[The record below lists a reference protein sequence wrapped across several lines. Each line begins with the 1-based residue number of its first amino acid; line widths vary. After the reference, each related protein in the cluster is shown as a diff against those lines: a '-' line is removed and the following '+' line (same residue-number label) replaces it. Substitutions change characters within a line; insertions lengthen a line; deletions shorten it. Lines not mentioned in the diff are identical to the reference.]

1 MAIEQGLG
9 AGGPPEELFME
20 AAIEDTTRMQ
30 EVPELPATPGITE
43 FDDGSAI
50 IGEYEEESEPLEE
63 IPFDGNLADSVDEDI
78 LMSIS
83 SDLVGS
89 IEDDFSARQDW
100 EDTYKKGLEFL
111 GMKTEERSEPFEGS
125 SGVIH
130 PLLAESVTQFQAQAY
145 RELLPST
152 GPVRTQVVGA
162 QNEVL
167 VRQSERVK
175 DYMNYMITY
184 EMEEYDPEMDQ
195 MLFYLPVI
203 GSTFKKVYFDPLKG
217 RAVSRFIAAEDVIV
231 PYGASDL
238 VSSPRITHRLTM
250 DSNDIRKLQLVGFY
264 KDIDLPDLSSYGE
277 ASMGEIEESIDD
289 IQGVHPSGQSE
300 EVTLYEVHT
309 SLDIE
314 GFEDIGADGEPTG
327 LRLPYIV
334 TIVADSGDVLSVRR
348 NYDPMDPMKRAKQ
361 YFVHY
366 KFLPGLGFYGLGL
379 THMIGGLAQ
388 ASTSI
393 LRQLIDAGTL
403 SNLPAGFKARGA
415 RIRDEDSPLQPGEF
429 RDIDVVGGTLQGSL
443 MPLPF
448 KEPSQTLYNLLG
460 TLVDAGRRFA
470 SMADMKVG
478 EMSGDTPVGTTMA
491 IMERGTKVM
500 SAIHKRL
507 HYAQKIEFKLLSKI
521 FAETV
526 QSYPYAADMQQGPE
540 IFGQDFDARVDVLPV
555 SDPNIFSMSQ
565 RIALAQTE
573 LQMVQSNPE
582 IHGGPQGLYQAY
594 RKMYEALGVTNID
607 GILPPPPPPAPP
619 VNPSKENQNA
629 LMGAPLQAFPPQDHE
644 AHIEAHMAVMST
656 PAMQLNPNAI
666 MALQGHI
673 QEHIGLLAEAQAQ
686 QEVMSQ
692 IPPDQMQ
699 MMQQQ
704 AQTQPPPPPGQPPVD
719 PQQQMM
725 QQFQPQID
733 SMAAQIIADL
743 TEELVQAMTPEEQG
757 DPLVDIRNQELE
769 LKAADLQRKQNEFDA
784 KQALNEEKE
793 RNDVLVSQQRIDV
806 SEAALAD
813 KTRIAEE
820 RLETQRNIATMNAM
834 NKGAN

>member
-1 MAIEQGLG
+1 MAVERGLG
-9 AGGPPEELFME
+9 SGGLPEAPMIPE
-20 AAIEDTTRMQ
+20 Q
-30 EVPELPATPGITE
+30 EILQNVIDLPAQPGVTE

-50 IGEYEEESEPLEE
+50 IGEYEEEQAP
-63 IPFDGNLADSVDEDI
+63 IADVGFDGNLAEVVDEAE
-78 LMSIS
+78 LGRIS

-89 IEDDFSARQDW
+89 IEDDLAAREDW
-100 EDTYKKGLEFL
+100 EDTYKRGLEFL

-145 RELLPST
+145 RELLPAT
-152 GPVRTQVVGA
+152 GPVRTSVVGA
-162 QNEVL
+162 QNEML
-167 VRQSERVK
+167 VKQSERVK

-184 EMEEYDPEMDQ
+184 EMEEYDPELDQ

-217 RAVSRFIAAEDVIV
+217 RAVSKFIHAEDMIV
-231 PYGASDL
+231 PYGATDL
-238 VSSPRITHRLTM
+238 MSSPRITHRITM
-250 DSNDIRKLQLVGFY
+250 DSNEVRKLQLTGFY
-264 KDIDLPDLSSYGE
+264 RDIELPGE
-277 ASMGEIEESIDD
+277 SESDTAAMGEVEESIDD
-289 IQGVHPSGQSE
+289 IQGVHPSGPSE
-300 EVTLYEVHT
+300 ELTLYEVHT

-314 GFEDIGADGEPTG
+314 GFEDMGANGEPTG
-327 LRLPYIV
+327 LRLPYII

-348 NYDPMDPMKRAKQ
+348 NYPEMDPMKRAKQ

-415 RIRDEDSPLQPGEF
+415 RIRDEDNPLQPGEF

-448 KEPSQTLYNLLG
+448 KEPSGTLYNLLG

-478 EMSGDTPVGTTMA
+478 EMSGETPVGTTMA

-507 HYAQKIEFKLLSKI
+507 HYSQKIEFKLLSRI
-521 FAETV
+521 FAETI
-526 QSYPYAADMQQGPE
+526 QAYPYPADMQMGPE
-540 IFGQDFDARVDVLPV
+540 VFVQDFDQRVDVLPS

-573 LQMVQSNPE
+573 LQLVQSNPQ

-594 RKMYEALGVTNID
+594 RKMYEALGVNNID
-607 GILPPPPPPAPP
+607 AILPPPPQPQPA
-619 VNPSKENQNA
+619 NPSKENQNA
-629 LMGAPLQAFPPQDHE
+629 LMGAPLQAFPDQDHE
-644 AHIEAHMAVMST
+644 SHIEAHMAVMST

-686 QEVMSQ
+686 QEIMSQ
-692 IPPDQMQ
+692 IPPEQMQ

-704 AQTQPPPPPGQPPVD
+704 AQMMPPQEGPQGPMPPD
-719 PQQQMM
+719 PMM
-725 QQFQPQID
+725 QFKPQID
-733 SMAAQIIADL
+733 ARAAEIIAEM
-743 TEELVQAMTPEEQG
+743 TEQLAQAVAPPPQS
-757 DPLVDIRNQELE
+757 DPLVDIRNQELQ
-769 LKAADLQRKQNEFDA
+769 LKAADLQRKQSEFEAKQEFDR
-784 KQALNEEKE
+784 ERE
-793 RNDVLVSQQRIDV
+793 RNDVLTAQQRIDV

-813 KTRIAEE
+813 KTRVAEE
-820 RLETQRNIATMNAM
+820 RIQTQRDIAALNASM
-834 NKGAN
+834 KGQ

>member
-1 MAIEQGLG
+1 MAVERGLG
-9 AGGPPEELFME
+9 SGGLPEAPMIPE
-20 AAIEDTTRMQ
+20 Q
-30 EVPELPATPGITE
+30 EMLQNVIDLPAQPGVTE

-50 IGEYEEESEPLEE
+50 IGEYEEDQPPVQPV
-63 IPFDGNLADSVDEDI
+63 PFDGNLADVIDEGE
-78 LMSIS
+78 LGRIS
-83 SDLVGS
+83 SDLVNS
-89 IEDDFSARQDW
+89 IEDDLAAREDW
-100 EDTYKKGLEFL
+100 EDTYKRGLEFL

-145 RELLPST
+145 RELLPAT
-152 GPVRTQVVGA
+152 GPVRTAVVGA
-162 QNEVL
+162 QNEML
-167 VRQSERVK
+167 VKQSERVK

-184 EMEEYDPEMDQ
+184 EMEEYDPELDQ

-217 RAVSRFIAAEDVIV
+217 RAVSKFIHAEDLIV
-231 PYGASDL
+231 PYGATDL
-238 VSSPRITHRLTM
+238 LSSPRITHRITM
-250 DSNDIRKLQLVGFY
+250 DSNEVRKLQLNGFY
-264 KDIDLPDLSSYGE
+264 RDIDLPSESESDTAAMSE
-277 ASMGEIEESIDD
+277 VEESIDD
-289 IQGVHPSGQSE
+289 VQGIHPSGPSDE
-300 EVTLYEVHT
+300 LTLYEVHT

-314 GFEDIGADGEPTG
+314 GFEDMGVNGEPTG

-334 TIVADSGDVLSVRR
+334 TVVADSGDVLAIRR
-348 NYDPMDPMKRAKQ
+348 NYLEIDPMKRAKQ

-415 RIRDEDSPLQPGEF
+415 RIRDEDNPLQPGEF

-448 KEPSQTLYNLLG
+448 KEPSGTLYNLLG

-478 EMSGDTPVGTTMA
+478 EMSGETPVGTTMA

-507 HYAQKIEFKLLSKI
+507 HYSQKVEFKLLSRI

-526 QSYPYAADMQQGPE
+526 QSYPYAADMQMGPE
-540 IFGQDFDARVDVLPV
+540 VFVQDFDQRIDVLPV

-573 LQMVQSNPE
+573 LQLVQSNPQV
-582 IHGGPQGLYQAY
+582 HGGPQGLYQAY
-594 RKMYEALGVTNID
+594 RKMYEALGVNNID
-607 GILPPPPPPAPP
+607 AILPPPPPPPP
-619 VNPSKENQNA
+619 PANPAKENQNA
-629 LMGAPLQAFPPQDHE
+629 LMGVPLQAFPEQDHQ
-644 AHIEAHMAVMST
+644 AHIETHMAVMST
-656 PAMQLNPNAI
+656 PAMELNPQAI
-666 MALQGHI
+666 MTLQGHI
-673 QEHIGLLAEAQAQ
+673 QEHIGLMAEAQAQ
-686 QEVMSQ
+686 QEIMSQ
-692 IPPDQMQ
+692 IPPEQMQ

-704 AQTQPPPPPGQPPVD
+704 AQMMPPQPGQPPAD
-719 PQQQMM
+719 PMM
-725 QQFQPQID
+725 QFKPQID
-733 SMAAQIIADL
+733 ARAAEIIAEM
-743 TEELVQAMTPEEQG
+743 TEQLAQAVAPPPQS
-757 DPLVDIRNQELE
+757 DPLVDIRNQELQ
-769 LKAADLQRKQNEFDA
+769 LKAADLQRTQSEFETKQEFDR
-784 KQALNEEKE
+784 EKE
-793 RNDVLVSQQRIDV
+793 RNDVLTAQQRIDV

-813 KTRIAEE
+813 KTRVAEE
-820 RLETQRNIATMNAM
+820 RIQTQRDIAALNARE
-834 NKGAN
+834 KGQ

>member
-1 MAIEQGLG
+1 MAVERGLG
-9 AGGPPEELFME
+9 AGGLPEDPMIAE
-20 AAIEDTTRMQ
+20 AESLQNVID
-30 EVPELPATPGITE
+30 LPAQPGVTE
-43 FDDGSAI
+43 FDDGSAVV
-50 IGEYEEESEPLEE
+50 GEFEEEMAPKPEV
-63 IPFDGNLADSVDEDI
+63 PFDGNLADVIDEAE
-78 LMSIS
+78 LGRIS

-89 IEDDFSARQDW
+89 IEDDLSSREDW
-100 EDTYKKGLEFL
+100 EDTYKTGLEFL
-111 GMKTEERSEPFEGS
+111 GMKTEDRTEPFEGS

-145 RELLPST
+145 RELLPAT
-152 GPVRTQVVGA
+152 GPVRTSVIGA

-167 VRQSERVK
+167 VKQSERVK

-184 EMEEYDPEMDQ
+184 EMEEYDPELDQ
-195 MLFYLPVI
+195 MLFYLPVV
-203 GSTFKKVYFDPLKG
+203 GSTFKKVYFDPLKQ
-217 RAVSRFIAAEDVIV
+217 RAVSKFIHAEDLVV
-231 PYGASDL
+231 PYGAIDL
-238 VSSPRITHRLTM
+238 VSSPRITHRITM
-250 DSNDIRKLQLVGFY
+250 DSNEVRKMQLVGFY
-264 KDIDLPDLSSYGE
+264 RDIDLPTGGYGE
-277 ASMGEIEESIDD
+277 DDMADEVEESIDD
-289 IQGVHPSGQSE
+289 IQGVHPSGPSE
-300 EVTLYEVHT
+300 DLTLYEVHT

-314 GFEDIGADGEPTG
+314 GFEDMGVDGEPTG
-327 LRLPYIV
+327 LKLPYIV
-334 TIVADSGDVLSVRR
+334 TIIADSGEVLAIRR
-348 NYDPMDPMKRAKQ
+348 NYVEIDPMKRAKQ

-415 RIRDEDSPLQPGEF
+415 RIRDEDNPLQPGEF

-448 KEPSQTLYNLLG
+448 KEPSGTLYNLLG

-478 EMSGDTPVGTTMA
+478 EMSGETPVGTTMA

-507 HYAQKIEFKLLSKI
+507 HYSQKIEFKLLSRI
-521 FAETV
+521 FAETI
-526 QSYPYAADMQQGPE
+526 QAYPYPADMQMGPE
-540 IFGQDFDARVDVLPV
+540 VFVQDFDQRIDVLPS

-573 LQMVQSNPE
+573 LQLVQSNPQ

-594 RKMYEALGVTNID
+594 RKMYEALGVNNID
-607 GILPPPPPPAPP
+607 AILPPPPQPQPA
-619 VNPSKENQNA
+619 NPSKENQNA
-629 LMGAPLQAFPPQDHE
+629 LMGAPLQAFPDQDHE
-644 AHIEAHMAVMST
+644 SHIEAHMAVMST

-686 QEVMSQ
+686 QEIMSQ
-692 IPPDQMQ
+692 IPPEQMQ

-704 AQTQPPPPPGQPPVD
+704 AQMMPPQEGPQGPMPPD
-719 PQQQMM
+719 PMM
-725 QQFQPQID
+725 QFKPQID
-733 SMAAQIIADL
+733 ARAAEIIAEM
-743 TEELVQAMTPEEQG
+743 TEQLAQAVAPPPQS
-757 DPLVDIRNQELE
+757 DPLVDIRNQELQ
-769 LKAADLQRKQNEFDA
+769 LKAADLQRKQSEFEAKQEFDR
-784 KQALNEEKE
+784 ERE
-793 RNDVLVSQQRIDV
+793 RNDVLTAQQRIDV

-813 KTRIAEE
+813 KTRVAEE
-820 RLETQRNIATMNAM
+820 RIQTQRDIAALNASM
-834 NKGAN
+834 KGQ